1 MDIATIVGL
10 LLAFGA
16 LLIATLMEG
25 GEIVAFINIP
35 AFVIVMG
42 GSLGATVI
50 SIPLRQIMGIMKVTR
65 RAFFAQDMD
74 KPRLLN
80 TIVEFARRARR
91 EGILALE
98 EESKQVDNPF
108 LRKAVQLVVDGNPG
122 ELVREVLETEVGAME
137 ERHKAGESIYST
149 LGGFA
154 PTLGILGTVMGLVHM
169 LASLDEPGRMGEAIA
184 AAFIATLY
192 GVGSANVIFLPI
204 GNKLK
209 ARSQEEIAVYEM
221 MIEGILSLLAG
232 DNPRVV
238 SAKMEPC
245 LSPAERETLE
255 ALRSGAGSET
265 VRGAEMAGAP
275 VGSEA

>member
-1 MDIATIVGL
+1 MDIATIGGL
-10 LLAFGA
+10 LIAFGS

-25 GEIVAFINIP
+25 GELTAFFNMPAFII
-35 AFVIVMG
+35 VIG
-42 GSLGATVI
+42 GSLGAMVI
-50 SIPLRQIMGIMKVTR
+50 SYPLRQVAGMVRVMR
-65 RAFFAQDMD
+65 RAFFAQEMD

-98 EESKQVDNPF
+98 EDAKQVDNAF
-108 LRKAVQLVVDGNPG
+108 LRKAVQLVVDGTPG
-122 ELVREVLETEVGAME
+122 ELVREVLETEVQAME
-137 ERHKAGESIYST
+137 ERHKAGEGIFST

-209 ARSQEEIAVYEM
+209 ARSQEEIGAYDM
-221 MIEGILSLLAG
+221 MIEGILSLQAG

-255 ALRSGAGSET
+255 ALRSGGATEAGPASQ
-265 VRGAEMAGAP
+265 MASAP
-275 VGSEA
+275 LGSEA